1 MVNADINI
9 MEHFADSDELSM
21 FKTSPIQN
29 FIEFKWHSIGSRHH
43 CLSAVV
49 HFLYVVLLV
58 VYVLEIYVRDPNE
71 ATSVGA
77 STPAATG
84 LNDPS
89 FAKLADQL
97 GNTIK

>member
-58 VYVLEIYVRDPNE
+58 LYVLDPNE
-71 ATSVGA
+71 ATSSNVGA
-77 STPAATG
+77 ATPAATG
-84 LNDPS
+84 GDPS
-89 FAKLADQL
+89 FTELGEKLV
-97 GNTIK
+97 NTIN